1 VPHFCLAFSAR
12 MLLLEGENVLP
23 VVLHPDHKPTV
34 LVRFGHQSV
43 GTSADVSIR
52 KAAAWTT
59 RITTLALLPSVV
71 SSSATS
77 ITLITAIEM
86 SKTIKSRLKFN
97 VASRAARPS
106 DTISTALHDSR
117 DNTAMVLKTRA
128 RSPTTND
135 PFRVTRVHPLIPE
148 VFSSP
153 AKRIWDVGATGRDH
167 QSRSSRSSRP
177 AWTLA
182 FTPILGMIRAYGYW
196 QN

>member
-1 VPHFCLAFSAR
+1 
-12 MLLLEGENVLP
+12 MLLLEGENELP
-23 VVLHPDHKPTV
+23 VVLHADHKPTV

-71 SSSATS
+71 SSYATS
-77 ITLITAIEM
+77 IPLITAIEM

-106 DTISTALHDSR
+106 ESVSTVSNDSR

-128 RSPTTND
+128 RSPATNN
-135 PFRVTRVHPLIPE
+135 PFRITRVHPLIPGRSLVLQNAFGTSVQRE
-148 VFSSP
+148 RLINLGP
-153 AKRIWDVGATGRDH
+153 RDH
-167 QSRSSRSSRP
+167 
-177 AWTLA
+177 LA
-182 FTPILGMIRAYGYW
+182 QRGRWHLRLSWARFEHMAIGKINSALATR
-196 QN
+196 